1 MNKTLSIVLKTTL
14 PVLLLAASVYAGA
27 KLVANAPEPKPRTV
41 EERLPVVRALPA
53 APHDRSLVVSV
64 YGTVRPRAEIE
75 IVPQVSG
82 KVVELSP
89 NLREGGFVAKDE
101 LLLVIERRDYELAV
115 TRAEAAVAR
124 AKAGLEREQAEAAVA
139 KREWEKFGEGRA
151 NPLALREPQLA
162 EARAD
167 LASANAALEGAKLD
181 LSRTE
186 IRAPFA
192 GRIRR
197 ESVDVGQLVVA
208 GRPVATA
215 YATDAMEVALAV
227 PDRELARVDL
237 PMGPDETGPV
247 VRLVADLGGREAV
260 WEGRIVRT
268 GAEVDARSRVV
279 RALVLVENPFCA
291 GRPPLL
297 PGTYV
302 RAELPG
308 RIAADPVEIPRAA
321 LVGGDRVLVVDGES
335 RLRIRPVEVLMT
347 GTDTVVVTGDVA
359 AGDLVCVT
367 PLDPAIES
375 MKVEVSR

>member
-1 MNKTLSIVLKTTL
+1 MNKIVSIVLKTIL

-41 EERLPVVRALPA
+41 EERRPMVRALPA
-53 APHDRSLVVSV
+53 AAHDGSLVVSV
-64 YGTVRPRAEIE
+64 YGRVRPRTEID

-82 KVVELSP
+82 KVVRLSE
-89 NLREGGFVAKDE
+89 NLREGGFFAKGE
-101 LLLVIERRDYELAV
+101 TLLEIERRDYELAV

-139 KREWEKFGEGRA
+139 KREWEKFGEGEG

-162 EARAD
+162 QARAD
-167 LASANAALEGAKLD
+167 LDSANAALEAAKLD

-192 GRIRR
+192 GRVRR
-197 ESVDVGQLVVA
+197 ESVDVGQLVGA
-208 GRPVATA
+208 GSPVATA

-237 PMGPDETGPV
+237 PMSPDGEGPV
-247 VRLVADLGGREAV
+247 VRLVADLGGTEAE
-260 WEGRIVRT
+260 WEGRVVRT
-268 GAEVDARSRVV
+268 GAEVDPRSRVV
-279 RALVLVENPFCA
+279 RALVLVEDPFRK
-291 GRPPLL
+291 GRTPLL

-302 RAELPG
+302 RAEIPG
-308 RIAADPVEIPRAA
+308 RTAATPVEVPRAA

-347 GTDTVVVTGDVA
+347 RPDTVVVAGDVA
-359 AGDLVCVT
+359 AGDRVSVT
-367 PLDPAIES
+367 PLDPAIEG
-375 MKVEVSR
+375 MKVEVSE